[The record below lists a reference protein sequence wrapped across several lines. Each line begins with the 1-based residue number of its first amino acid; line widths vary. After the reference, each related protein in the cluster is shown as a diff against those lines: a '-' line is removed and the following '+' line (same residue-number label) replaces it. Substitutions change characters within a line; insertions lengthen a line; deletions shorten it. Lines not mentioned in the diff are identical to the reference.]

1 MALLQEVGYGW
12 VMPRS
17 GEQARARLRDAALEL
32 YLERGY
38 DGTTTADIAA
48 RAGVNHRTFFR
59 HFLDKREVLFAGESN
74 LREALDQSLSTA
86 HADLTPIPALLS
98 AFVASAHVLEDNR
111 DPGIA
116 RLRLIA
122 ATPALQ
128 ERDLAKGAMLTASLA
143 AALERRGEPPHVA
156 GVAAAVGWA
165 TFHEAASNWIAD
177 PSQSLEQH
185 LRSTFRTLASLTNP
199 L

>member
-1 MALLQEVGYGW
+1 
-12 VMPRS
+12 MPRS
-17 GEQARARLRDAALEL
+17 GEEARVRLRAAALEL

-48 RAGVNHRTFFR
+48 RAGVNHRTYFR
-59 HFLDKREVLFAGESN
+59 HFADKREVLFSSEVE
-74 LREALDQSLSTA
+74 LQEALIRSLA
-86 HADLTPIPALLS
+86 ALDAGAGALAALLE
-98 AFVASAHVLEDNR
+98 AFIESAHVLEDNR
-111 DPGIA
+111 EPGID

-128 ERDLAKGAMLTASLA
+128 ERDLAKGTMITAALA
-143 AALERRGEPPHVA
+143 AALELRGESAPVA
-156 GVAAAVGWA
+156 KVAAAAGWA
-165 TFHEAASNWIAD
+165 TFHEAASTWIVD

-185 LRSTFRTLASLTNP
+185 LRSAFGILARLQQQ